1 MLYRKTDKCAS
12 GCVSQSLQYIWRWL
26 KVFLSGQM
34 FVVIFLASLA
44 ILSEKGIIF
53 DKLVI
58 G

>member
-1 MLYRKTDKCAS
+1 MCQSIFTVYLEMAE
-12 GCVSQSLQYIWRWL
+12 GISQWTKL
-26 KVFLSGQM
+26 M

-44 ILSEKGIIF
+44 ILSEKGIKF